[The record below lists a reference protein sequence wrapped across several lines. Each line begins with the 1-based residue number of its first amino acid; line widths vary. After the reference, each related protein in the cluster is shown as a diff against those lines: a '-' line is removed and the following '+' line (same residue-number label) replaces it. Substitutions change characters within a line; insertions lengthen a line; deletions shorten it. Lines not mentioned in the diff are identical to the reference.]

1 MRIHQNLL
9 VKYNTDVSQVERIYS
24 HSQSLAQCRSW
35 LDNHMPQAERF
46 AVSSNAEAA
55 RRVAKEEEVSAGK
68 VAAIAGLMA
77 AELYELEVKHAN
89 IEDQPDN
96 TTRFLIIG
104 RAAVPASGQD
114 KTSLLVLARNKP
126 GALYHILEPFHR
138 HDVSMTSIESRP
150 SGQGAWG
157 YVFYIDFEGHH
168 SDTKVQQVL
177 KDLDQ
182 DSVEVR
188 LLGSYPQAVL

>member
-1 MRIHQNLL
+1 
-9 VKYNTDVSQVERIYS
+9 
-24 HSQSLAQCRSW
+24 
-35 LDNHMPQAERF
+35 
-46 AVSSNAEAA
+46 
-55 RRVAKEEEVSAGK
+55 
-68 VAAIAGLMA
+68 
-77 AELYELEVKHAN
+77 
-89 IEDQPDN
+89 
-96 TTRFLIIG
+96 
-104 RAAVPASGQD
+104 VPASGQD